1 MIAKVSEIHGVYSKY
16 NPTRAGKYIKLPLL
30 ISLKKACICI
40 ICISIKDQEDKCF
53 KYAVQ
58 RGFLK
63 IDENSHPTNVC
74 HYKKTK
80 DDLNFEGIK
89 CQANNNHIARFEE
102 LNEHVS
108 LNVFKVDDE
117 TGDVVRSRK
126 LKSKMLNVMLTCKGL
141 VRMTLVNMY
150 VKKDCSRLLNSQKM
164 NFMIGLTFVNIA
176 TVALE
181 LKNW

>member
-1 MIAKVSEIHGVYSKY
+1 MRQDIETILDITLDQSGFMIAKVSEIHGVYSKY
-16 NPTRAGKYIKLPLL
+16 NPKRAGKYIKLPLL
-30 ISLKKACICI
+30 ISLKKACI
-40 ICISIKDQEDKCF
+40 SIKDQEDKSF

-80 DDLNFEGIK
+80 DVLNFEGIK
-89 CQANNNHIARFEE
+89 RQANNNHIARFEE

-117 TGDVVRSRK
+117 TGGGGGSDKWKTKKTLKDVLICSE
-126 LKSKMLNVMLTCKGL
+126 LTRVIL
-141 VRMTLVNMY
+141 VIM
-150 VKKDCSRLLNSQKM
+150 
-164 NFMIGLTFVNIA
+164 FV
-176 TVALE
+176 
-181 LKNW
+181 

>member
-1 MIAKVSEIHGVYSKY
+1 MIAKVSAIHGVYSKY

-30 ISLKKACICI
+30 ISLKKACI
-40 ICISIKDQEDKCF
+40 SIKDQEDKCF

-58 RGFLK
+58 HGFLK

-80 DDLNFEGIK
+80 DVLNFEGIK

-117 TGDVVRSRK
+117 TG
-126 LKSKMLNVMLTCKGL
+126 G
-141 VRMTLVNMY
+141 
-150 VKKDCSRLLNSQKM
+150 
-164 NFMIGLTFVNIA
+164 GG
-176 TVALE
+176 
-181 LKNW
+181 